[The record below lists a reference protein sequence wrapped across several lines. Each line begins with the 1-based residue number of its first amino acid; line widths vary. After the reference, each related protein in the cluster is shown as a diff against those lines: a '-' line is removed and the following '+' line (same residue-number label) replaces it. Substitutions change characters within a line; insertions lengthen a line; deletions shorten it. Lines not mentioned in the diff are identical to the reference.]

1 MVTPQPG
8 LYVGTVRH
16 RRFSPQPH
24 AFRYGLFM
32 TLLDIDR
39 LPEQMAVS
47 WLTGYNRRGLATFHE
62 RDHFGDPTKTLRAR
76 VQESAAHT
84 GRSLPDGPIFLLTHL
99 RYAGYVFNP
108 ISLFYCYD
116 HAFRLHSVLAEV
128 NNTFGGRHT
137 YWLAGQLDATAPLRA
152 RVAKELY
159 VSPFMP
165 LDMTYDFVLTPPG
178 ERLLVH
184 MNVEHTGASMRGPR
198 CFDATLQLEYR
209 SWTSREIRRALVRFP
224 LMTAKVIA
232 AIHWE
237 ALRLSLKGLVVQ
249 GTQ

>member
-1 MVTPQPG
+1 VVTPQPG

-24 AFRYGLFM
+24 AFRYALFM

-47 WLTGYNRRGLATFHE
+47 WLTGYNRVGLATFHD
-62 RDHFGDPTKTLRAR
+62 RDHFGDPTTTLRAR
-76 VQESAAHT
+76 IEASALQA
-84 GRSLPDGPIFLLTHL
+84 GRSLPNGPIFLLTHL

-116 HAFRLHSVLAEV
+116 HAYRLDSVLAEV

-137 YWLAGQLDATAPLRA
+137 YWLDGQLDATAPLRA
-152 RVAKELY
+152 RVAKQLY

-165 LDMTYDFVLTPPG
+165 FDMNYDFVLTPPG

-184 MNVEHTGASMRGPR
+184 MNVTHRDAATPRPR

-209 SWTSREIRRALVRFP
+209 PWTPAEIRRALLQFP
-224 LMTAKVIA
+224 FMTAKVMA

-237 ALRLSLKGLVVQ
+237 ALRLSLKGLTVQ

>member
-1 MVTPQPG
+1 VTPQPG
-8 LYVGTVRH
+8 IYVGTVRH
-16 RRFSPQPH
+16 RRFTPQPH
-24 AFRYGLFM
+24 AFRYALFM
-32 TLLDIDR
+32 ALLDIDR
-39 LPEQMAVS
+39 LQELMAVS
-47 WLTGYNRRGLATFHE
+47 WLTGYNRHGLATFHD
-62 RDHFGDPTKTLRAR
+62 RDHFGDAR
-76 VQESAAHT
+76 QPMRTRIEGCAAAA

-137 YWLAGQLDATAPLRA
+137 YWLDGQLDAAAPLRA
-152 RVAKELY
+152 RVSKELY

-165 LDMTYDFVLTPPG
+165 FDLTYDFVLTPPG

-184 MNVEHTGASMRGPR
+184 MNVEHADSDPPAPR

-209 SWTSREIRRALVRFP
+209 SWTPREIRRALLQFP
-224 LMTAKVIA
+224 LMTTKVIA

-237 ALRLSLKGLVVQ
+237 ALRLSLKGLAVQ
-249 GTQ
+249 GTR

>member
-8 LYVGTVRH
+8 IDVGTVRH
-16 RRFSPQPH
+16 RRFTPQPH
-24 AFRYGLFM
+24 AFRYALFM

-39 LPEQMAVS
+39 IEELMAVS
-47 WLTGYNRRGLATFHE
+47 RLTGYNRRGLATFHD
-62 RDHFGDPTKTLRAR
+62 RDHFGDAATSLRAR
-76 VQESAAHT
+76 VQHSAAQA
-84 GRSLPDGPIFLLTHL
+84 GRTLPNGPMFLLTHL

-108 ISLFYCYD
+108 ISLYYCYD

-137 YWLAGQLDATAPLRA
+137 YWLDGQLDGAAPLRA
-152 RVAKELY
+152 RVVKEMY

-165 LDMTYDFVLTPPG
+165 SDLTYDFVVTPPG

-184 MNVEHTGASMRGPR
+184 MNVEHADASTPRPR
-198 CFDATLQLEYR
+198 CFDATLQLQYR
-209 SWTSREIRRALVRFP
+209 PWTPPEIRRALLQFP

-237 ALRLSLKGLVVQ
+237 ALRLSLKGLAVQ
-249 GTQ
+249 GTH

>member
-1 MVTPQPG
+1 MPQPG
-8 LYVGTVRH
+8 IYAGTVRH
-16 RRFSPQPH
+16 RRFTPQPH

-47 WLTGYNRRGLATFHE
+47 WLTGYNRSRLATFDD
-62 RDHFGDPTKTLRAR
+62 RDHFGDPTRSLRAR
-76 VQESAAHT
+76 IQDSAALV

-116 HAFRLHSVLAEV
+116 HASRLHSVLAEV

-137 YWLAGQLDATAPLRA
+137 YWLDGQLDATAPLRA
-152 RVAKELY
+152 RVAKQLY

-165 LDMTYDFVLTPPG
+165 FDMTYDFVLTPPG

-184 MNVEHTGASMRGPR
+184 MNVEHRGGTPQPR
-198 CFDATLQLEYR
+198 CFDATLQLEHR
-209 SWTSREIRRALVRFP
+209 PWTPREIRRALMLFP
-224 LMTAKVIA
+224 FMTAKVIA

-237 ALRLSLKGLVVQ
+237 ALRLSLKGLTVQ
-249 GTQ
+249 GT